1 MLSIADRL
9 DDAFQS
15 LPGNAYPIAI
25 ELSPDDAV
33 AFQIWINVYAR
44 RASPLAKDFWRFG
57 GIPVTCV
64 DAWSS
69 QVICYSLFCPLDIR
83 APEVDGFGEDDSFTR
98 RSVRCV
104 CGKSYLK
111 MGGIY
116 RKSSILF

>member
-69 QVICYSLFCPLDIR
+69 QVICQLENS
-83 APEVDGFGEDDSFTR
+83 PEGCQFIN
-98 RSVRCV
+98 RSIIT
-104 CGKSYLK
+104 L
-111 MGGIY
+111 
-116 RKSSILF
+116 

>member
-33 AFQIWINVYAR
+33 AFQIWIDVYALR
-44 RASPLAKDFWRFG
+44 TSPFAKDFLRFG

-69 QVICYSLFCPLDIR
+69 QVICQLENCSEGCQFIN
-83 APEVDGFGEDDSFTR
+83 
-98 RSVRCV
+98 RSIIT
-104 CGKSYLK
+104 L
-111 MGGIY
+111 
-116 RKSSILF
+116 